1 MKRILEESGLK
12 EGREYHTQV
21 SRTNG
26 QGKRLRQIEMLR
38 ELGAE
43 NSKDLPDEME
53 GDLARAD
60 LPKGGDDGAIASSDQ
75 LGGNHSA
82 GNHSAGDNSAG
93 NHSAGHQPDSDSPE
107 EENSPE

>member
-1 MKRILEESGLK
+1 MVLRRILEESGLK
-12 EGREYHTQV
+12 EGREYHAQV

-53 GDLARAD
+53 KDLAQAD

-75 LGGNHSA
+75 PG

-93 NHSAGHQPDSDSPE
+93 DHSAGHQPGSDSPE

>member
-1 MKRILEESGLK
+1 MVLGRILEESGLK

-43 NSKDLPDEME
+43 NSKDLSDEME
-53 GDLARAD
+53 KDLAQTD

-75 LGGNHSA
+75 PGS
-82 GNHSAGDNSAG
+82 NHSAGDNSAG
-93 NHSAGHQPDSDSPE
+93 HQPGSDSPE